1 MGPMSVYRF
10 STEIQAPPDRVFA
23 LWTDLDR
30 MSEWVGGVT
39 GVTDVSGPVDR
50 AGTTYIVRFG
60 GMRSPT
66 TVLEADRPRH
76 FRTRFG
82 NLILKGESDVTFEA
96 DGDGTLLT
104 QEFRTRGV
112 VSAIAAR
119 IFASGSYKGSFRG
132 ELEAFRRIAE
142 REAAASTMALWAE

>member
-1 MGPMSVYRF
+1 MSVYRF

-39 GVTDVSGPVDR
+39 GVTDVSGPVDQ
-50 AGTTYIVRFG
+50 AGTTYTVRFG
-60 GMRSPT
+60 RMRSPT

-76 FRTRFG
+76 FKTRFG
-82 NLILKGESDVTFEA
+82 NLLLKGESDVTFEPA
-96 DGDGTLLT
+96 GGGTRLT
-104 QEFRTRGV
+104 QEFRTHGV

-119 IFASGSYKGSFRG
+119 LFASGSYRGSFRG

-142 REAAASTMALWAE
+142 HEAGASTMAS

>member
-1 MGPMSVYRF
+1 MAVYRF
-10 STEIQAPPDRVFA
+10 STTIAAPPDLVFA

-39 GVTDVSGPVDR
+39 GVTDVSGPIDQ
-50 AGTTYIVRFG
+50 AGTTYTVRFG
-60 GMRSPT
+60 RMRSPT

-76 FRTRFG
+76 IRTRFG
-82 NLILKGESDVTFEA
+82 NLILKGESDVTFER

-104 QEFRTRGV
+104 QEFRTRGI

-119 IFASGSYKGSFRG
+119 LFASGSYKGSFRG
-132 ELEAFRRIAE
+132 ELAAFREIAE
-142 REAAASTMALWAE
+142 REARPTMAP